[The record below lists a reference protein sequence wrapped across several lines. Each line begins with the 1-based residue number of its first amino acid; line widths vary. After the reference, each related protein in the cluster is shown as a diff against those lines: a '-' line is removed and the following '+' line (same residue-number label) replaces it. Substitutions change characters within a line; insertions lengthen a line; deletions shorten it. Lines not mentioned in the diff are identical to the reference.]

1 MELRKALKGIVALGT
16 GATMVGATVLS
27 ALAAADLANYPAPFV
42 SGGQFDALIVVG
54 ANAKTDDVLGS
65 IDIATSLQ
73 AANTVTK
80 ALPGGS
86 SSVTVEGDAFRLDS
100 GSDFL
105 ELDEL
110 IDDVGITTLTS
121 EELAALA
128 GGSVSNS
135 KGTSQY
141 EERITVAESASVSYE
156 VDPDDSSDIPSW
168 YLLFTN
174 TDDVYV
180 YQATFTPA
188 IKSDIASGEH
198 EDLEDMA
205 FTLLGKE
212 YTVFDADLQG
222 ADSWQIDLMGGAA
235 KDVIGIGETKTYSIG
250 DKDYE
255 VTLAFVDGTNAKFTV
270 NGKSTK
276 LIASGGTEVLAD
288 STEIGVKELL
298 YQGDAG
304 GVQSVEFFLGA
315 SKIRLED
322 TDTSDDALGGA
333 SVIVGSNTVTDVTA
347 QISGT
352 NTTTERSLNYFTLTW
367 VADED
372 IYVPVDGKLSGK
384 EDDDQVFLNFEI
396 EFKGISE
403 HSSKDEIVLKPR
415 GDDEYDFDFTNKAGN
430 LLSVPLYDVD
440 PTDTIFYGNEN
451 YGLVVAEGDVTGVS
465 NWTANVISVN
475 DYFVVSDSAG
485 KNTYLLRYKDADAT
499 ENTLEF
505 EEVGSGSTVTVS
517 YTWVDYQTAVGGG
530 GLNLGGTSYPIYLQ
544 ADSNNADIIVDL
556 DLGGISN
563 GTVPTWFTKY
573 GAEIVVDSSPS
584 GDFTVTREDTDDA
597 AAGED
602 IDVTV
607 SADSDEIDVATVGGA
622 VSLVTYG
629 DTDDS
634 VDYGVWGTKVFL
646 ADSSSGP
653 DKLTITSPD
662 EQTEQLVFYT
672 SGATTS
678 SVSGGAGTYQEIVP
692 ISVGAAVLDTE
703 VADFSAQ
710 NLIVVG
716 GPCVNAAASDLLG
729 DPADCTE
736 GFEEGKAMVKLFERA
751 NGNVALLV
759 AGYSALDT
767 RRAAR
772 AVANYGDYAF
782 SGAEVEVSGT
792 SLTQITVSAPS
803 VMESA
808 PSVMS

>member
-42 SGGQFDALIVVG
+42 SGGEFDALIVVG

-105 ELDEL
+105 ELDEQ
-110 IDDVGITTLTS
+110 IDQVGITTLTS
-121 EELAALA
+121 VEIDGLA

-141 EERITVAESASVSYE
+141 EERITVAENAAVSYTI
-156 VDPDDSSDIPSW
+156 DPDDSSDVPGW
-168 YLLFTN
+168 YLLFN
-174 TDDVYV
+174 NADDVYV
-180 YQATFTPA
+180 YTVTFTPA

-212 YTVFDADLQG
+212 YTVIDADLQG
-222 ADSWQIDLMGGAA
+222 ADSWQIDLMGGAV

-288 STEIGVKELL
+288 GTEIGVKELL
-298 YQGDAG
+298 YQGYAG

-322 TDTSDDALGGA
+322 TVTSNDATGGA
-333 SVIVGSNTVTDVTA
+333 AVIVGSNTVTDVTA

-352 NTTTERSLNYFTLTW
+352 NTSTETSLNYFTLTW

-384 EDDDQVFLNFEI
+384 EDDDQVFLNFDI

-403 HSSKDEIVLKPR
+403 HSSTDEIALKSR
-415 GDDEYDFDFTNKAGN
+415 GDDEYDLDFTNKAGN
-430 LLSVPLYDVD
+430 VLSVPLFDV
-440 PTDTIFYGNEN
+440 TASTIRYGNEN
-451 YGLVVAEGDVTGVS
+451 YDLIVTEESAINATHGWGAT
-465 NWTANVISVN
+465 NGAVIDVN
-475 DYFVVSDSAG
+475 DYFVVSDSSG

-505 EEVGSGSTVTVS
+505 EEVGSGSTVTLS
-517 YTWVDYQTAVGGG
+517 YSFAANTTAVTGG
-530 GLNLGGTSYPIYLQ
+530 GLNLGGTSYDVYLA
-544 ADSNNADIIVDL
+544 ADANNAQILVGL
-556 DLGGISN
+556 DASDTLVANQSVI
-563 GTVPTWFTKY
+563 WFAKY
-573 GAEIVVDSSPS
+573 GAEITVDADPLA
-584 GDFTVTREDTDDA
+584 GGFNVT
-597 AAGED
+597 
-602 IDVTV
+602 
-607 SADSDEIDVATVGGA
+607 S
-622 VSLVTYG
+622 
-629 DTDDS
+629 
-634 VDYGVWGTKVFL
+634 
-646 ADSSSGP
+646 
-653 DKLTITSPD
+653 
-662 EQTEQLVFYT
+662 
-672 SGATTS
+672 
-678 SVSGGAGTYQEIVP
+678 
-692 ISVGAAVLDTE
+692 
-703 VADFSAQ
+703 
-710 NLIVVG
+710 
-716 GPCVNAAASDLLG
+716 
-729 DPADCTE
+729 
-736 GFEEGKAMVKLFERA
+736 
-751 NGNVALLV
+751 
-759 AGYSALDT
+759 
-767 RRAAR
+767 
-772 AVANYGDYAF
+772 
-782 SGAEVEVSGT
+782 
-792 SLTQITVSAPS
+792 
-803 VMESA
+803 
-808 PSVMS
+808 